1 LDQIDLEIIRS
12 AYDTIARE
20 MSFVLERTARSPIA
34 NETRDFSTSL
44 LDPKGR
50 LIAQGLGTPILMGTG
65 KSTVEAILREF
76 RFDLR
81 AGDVILNNDP
91 YSGGAHAPDTTL
103 ATPVFSSGRLLM
115 IPAARSHL
123 PDAAGGGTNPG
134 GFNPRAVET
143 CEESIRLPPLRIAR
157 ERSFKPDVYDW
168 VIRNTRLPEW
178 TKGDLEAMLGACW
191 LAERRLGEVIARY
204 GEAGLAGAADYAIAY
219 AERRF
224 RDEIASWPDGE
235 YVGETFLDSDGAYT
249 RDIRLH
255 VKVTIR
261 GDELTLDWSGSSPQT
276 KGFANSPLGNT
287 WTHVYIAL
295 SSVVPESVPKNEGM
309 FLPVTLIAPEGSVV
323 NPYEGAPVGYCTI
336 HPGAEI
342 GEAVMLALAQAIPE
356 KVSGPLDKKVKM
368 NLFGNDPRRPGKR
381 YLSLNFVSSHG
392 GASATYGQDGWGGLG
407 TARGTMAFTTTEMTE
422 VQYPHM
428 VMNREFATDSA
439 GPGRWRGGMGVT
451 CDMTPVDH
459 EAIVQ
464 ATVWGGRHPSA
475 GWCGG
480 ATGRPNRIEI
490 HLGRPDELTV
500 LGGDSLETPLAP
512 GDVVRVVR
520 GGGGGWGDPLERDP
534 GLVREDVMDEYVSI
548 EGAHRDYGVIVD
560 PVTHE
565 LDVGATEAERS
576 RRRAPRRIMT
586 PPAARARSGS
596 GSNTIARGPSPAAQ
610 GGRRP

>member
-1 LDQIDLEIIRS
+1 MSRLDQIDLEIVRS
-12 AYDTIARE
+12 AFDTIARE

-103 ATPVFSSGRLLM
+103 ATPVFSSGKLLM

-134 GFNPRAVET
+134 GFNPRAIET

-157 ERSFKPDVYDW
+157 ERAMKQDVYDW

-191 LAERRLGEVIARY
+191 LAERRLEELIGRY
-204 GEAGLAGAADYAIAY
+204 GEAGLAEAGDHAIDY

-224 RDEIASWPDGE
+224 REEIASWPDGE
-235 YVGETFLDSDGAYT
+235 YVGETFLDSDGSYT

-295 SSVVPESVPKNEGM
+295 SSLVPESVPKNEGM
-309 FLPVTLIAPEGSVV
+309 FLPVTLITPLGSVV
-323 NPYEGAPVGYCTI
+323 NPYEGAPVGYCTV

-342 GEAVMLALAQAIPE
+342 GEAVMLALAHAIPE

-368 NLFGNDPRRPGKR
+368 NLFGQDPRRGGRR

-392 GASATYGQDGWGGLG
+392 GASATFGQDGWGGLG

-451 CDMTPVDH
+451 CDMTPIGA
-459 EAIVQ
+459 EAMVQ
-464 ATVWGGRHPSA
+464 ATVWGGRHPST

-480 ATGRPNRIEI
+480 EQGRPNRIEI
-490 HLGRPDELTV
+490 HVGRPDEVTV
-500 LGGDSLETPLAP
+500 LGGDSLESPLAP

-534 GLVREDVMDEYVSI
+534 RLVREDIIDDYVSVD
-548 EGAHRDYGVIVD
+548 GARRDYGVVVD
-560 PVTHE
+560 PRTLEV
-565 LDVGATEAERS
+565 DSRATAAVRS
-576 RRRAPRRIMT
+576 ARHGPGEIIPTEEPMRAAI
-586 PPAARARSGS
+586 
-596 GSNTIARGPSPAAQ
+596 PAAQ

>member
-1 LDQIDLEIIRS
+1 MHGLDQIDLDVIRGS
-12 AYDTIARE
+12 LEAIARE
-20 MSFVLERTARSPIA
+20 MSVVLERTARSPVA

-103 ATPVFSSGRLLM
+103 ATPAFSGGKLVM

-134 GFNPRAVET
+134 GFNPRAIET
-143 CEESIRLPPLRIAR
+143 CEESIRIPPLRIAR
-157 ERSFKPDVYDW
+157 GRTIKADVYDW
-168 VIRNTRLPEW
+168 LIRNTRLPDW
-178 TKGDLEAMLGACW
+178 TKGDLDAMLGACW
-191 LAERRLGEVIARY
+191 LAERRLGELIARY
-204 GEAGLAGAADYAIAY
+204 GEAGLAEAADAAIAY

-224 RDEIASWPDGE
+224 REEIARWPDGV

-255 VKVTIR
+255 VTVTIR

-276 KGFANSPLGNT
+276 RGFANSPIGNT
-287 WTHVYIAL
+287 LAQINIAL
-295 SSVVPESVPKNEGM
+295 SSVVAEDIPKNEGM
-309 FLPVTLIAPEGSVV
+309 FLPVTVLAPEGCVV
-323 NPYEGAPVGYCTI
+323 NPIEGAPVGYCTI

-356 KVSGPLDKKVKM
+356 RVSGPLDKKVKM
-368 NLFGNDPRRPGKR
+368 NLFGEDPRRGRKR
-381 YLSLNFVSSHG
+381 YLSLNFVSTHG
-392 GASATYGQDGWGGLG
+392 GASATHGHDGWGGLG
-407 TARGTMAFTTTEMTE
+407 TAKGTMAFTTAEMTE
-422 VQYPHM
+422 VQYPHR
-428 VMNREFATDSA
+428 VVQREFATDSA

-451 CDMTPVDH
+451 CVMTPVDH
-459 EAIVQ
+459 DATLQ

-480 ATGRPNRIEI
+480 MPGRPN
-490 HLGRPDELTV
+490 HLELRPGRPDQVTV
-500 LGGDSLETPLAP
+500 LGGDSHETRLHA
-512 GDVVRVVR
+512 GELVRVVR

-534 GLVREDVMDEYVSI
+534 SLVREDVLDEYVSI
-548 EGAHRDYGVIVD
+548 EGARHDYGVVIDPDSLAVD
-560 PVTHE
+560 EP
-565 LDVGATEAERS
+565 ATTLERS
-576 RRRAPRRIMT
+576 
-586 PPAARARSGS
+586 ARMPVKRTGA
-596 GSNTIARGPSPAAQ
+596 
-610 GGRRP
+610 